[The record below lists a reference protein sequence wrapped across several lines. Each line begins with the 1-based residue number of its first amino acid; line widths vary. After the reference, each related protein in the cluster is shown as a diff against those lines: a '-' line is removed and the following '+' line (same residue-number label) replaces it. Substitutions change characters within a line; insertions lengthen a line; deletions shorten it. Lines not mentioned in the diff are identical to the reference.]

1 MAAIADTGFALQLAD
16 VGFRSA
22 LGIHR
27 NFRDVQS
34 ERAGRVEEVLRT
46 IETYENAIENL
57 SSGGAALVA
66 ESDQPLRSQIAK
78 VVGTMRELKALF
90 LDADLEMQACQG
102 IEAQVT
108 DDAKWLRFQSL
119 KSKLEVC
126 EKGLQFLAMSRSLR
140 YWSVRYLQSQSTPS
154 IHGKPINGSVTASTA
169 QIFDSTESPP
179 DLCAWPR
186 NGQAPGNLCFN
197 PRAGELDETT
207 SAFDPSLLPRR
218 FSRVRRSDDVS
229 SRCTN
234 NRCLCR
240 CHQQIVSS
248 WGYLHMLHTQPSSIL
263 TSCNRPSCQT
273 RSLRARALVDLSW
286 AKISFAIITSLQ
298 VFWGLGGFSIKPSL
312 DVKRV
317 VAPDS
322 RGFQIAGKFRTGQ
335 YSAEE
340 AAEAFRKAFRNG
352 EASLMDLTPDGQSLT
367 ESMMEITSLK
377 AAQESCR
384 DIVYLLKTIAG
395 HSAVMECLPTV
406 FKFCETAFEF
416 GDVDPFDIVDEL
428 GLVYDVA
435 EEDILWFHQ
444 VIHEDYDPFGIKWL
458 QKCLRKCPGFANIP
472 RLMQEILFDDPR
484 TPTSNRTA
492 SRWSINETFL
502 GLSALHWASCS
513 EPWVRCLLD
522 AGHDVSVVDQHG
534 RTPLVYAAAYGLL
547 GTFMALLEAGADP
560 TSSYRR
566 RSGTEGNFLRD
577 AIYFG
582 HFPIVFGSIDF
593 FRRDSTGRFDIAQT
607 LLDEALG
614 LATRYLNFVSKGTG
628 PFRLQDRPE
637 RAAVVQKLLALGA
650 NPDIFQDDGDNLL
663 HQPWG
668 SYTAC
673 ASLILGFGTKH
684 LGVGNTLG
692 ETPAMRAAQEANVPL
707 LHLYLR
713 RGARLQSRDNHGRNA
728 VHYAIKDF
736 HRDLSSLNSDHPFWT
751 YSTFEMLLSYGIDPN
766 VGDHCRCACSWNG
779 CTPST
784 MLMKQ
789 LFHGRRLADF
799 RPSALA
805 LSIEWVLMLQ
815 ELVSYNA
822 AEKAFAECARFL
834 NFHISGLT
842 HVCCR
847 ANFFHMPWWQES
859 PIDQED
865 ISEILDEEEELIA
878 TLEEDLETLRPP
890 FDKRDPAEAWAD
902 TLVDFVKRDD
912 ELVRSSGS
920 TKTSFRHALLHYRDE
935 SSDLLRAVYPVKALF
950 LERFEQR
957 QALVRRCF
965 DRLRAEEAST
975 GGR

>member
-1 MAAIADTGFALQLAD
+1 MAATADTSFALQLAD
-16 VGFRSA
+16 VCFRSA
-22 LGIHR
+22 LGVHR
-27 NFRDVQS
+27 NFLNVRS
-34 ERAGRVEEVLRT
+34 ERASRVEEVLRT
-46 IETYENAIENL
+46 METYENAIENL
-57 SSGGAALVA
+57 ASGGAALVA
-66 ESDQPLRSQIAK
+66 ESDQLLRSHIAK
-78 VVGTMRELKALF
+78 IVGTMKELKALF
-90 LDADLEMQACQG
+90 LDADLEMQACPDA
-102 IEAQVT
+102 IEAQVI
-108 DDAKWLRFQSL
+108 DDTKWLRFHSL
-119 KSKLEVC
+119 KSKLEVY
-126 EKGLQFLAMSRSLR
+126 EKGLQFLAMSRTLR
-140 YWSVRYLQSQSTPS
+140 YGSVQYLQSQSTPS
-154 IHGKPINGSVTASTA
+154 IHRRSINGSATVSTA
-169 QIFDSTESPP
+169 QICDGTESPP

-186 NGQAPGNLCFN
+186 NRQVPGNLRFN

-218 FSRVRRSDDVS
+218 FYQARRSDDVG

-240 CHQQIVSS
+240 CHQQTVSS

-263 TSCNRPSCQT
+263 TSCNRPSCKT
-273 RSLRARALVDLSW
+273 RSLKARALVDLSW
-286 AKISFAIITSLQ
+286 TKISFAIITSLQ

-322 RGFQIAGKFRTGQ
+322 RGFQISDKFRTGQ

-352 EASLMDLTPDGQSLT
+352 EASLMDMTPDGQSLT

-384 DIVYLLKTIAG
+384 DIAYLLKTIAG

-444 VIHEDYDPFGIKWL
+444 VICENHDPFGIKWL

-472 RLMQEILFDDPR
+472 RLIQEILFDDPR
-484 TPTSNRTA
+484 TSTSNRTA
-492 SRWSINETFL
+492 SHWSINETFL

-513 EPWVRCLLD
+513 ESWVRCLLD

-534 RTPLVYAAAYGLL
+534 RPPLVYAAAYGLP
-547 GTFMALLEAGADP
+547 GTFMALLKAGADP
-560 TSSYRR
+560 ISSYRR
-566 RSGTEGNFLRD
+566 RNGTEGNFLRD
-577 AIYFG
+577 AMYFG

-593 FRRDSTGRFDIAQT
+593 FRRDSIGRFDIAQT

-614 LATRYLNFVSKGTG
+614 LACRYLNFTG
-628 PFRLQDRPE
+628 QRAGHYRLQDRPE
-637 RAAVVQKLLALGA
+637 RAAIVQKLLALGA
-650 NPDIFQDDGDNLL
+650 NPDIFHDDGDNLL
-663 HQPWG
+663 HQPRS
-668 SYTAC
+668 SYTGC

-684 LGVGNTLG
+684 LDVGNTTG
-692 ETPAMRAAQEANVPL
+692 ETPAMRAAHEANAPL

-713 RGARLQSRDNHGRNA
+713 KGARLQSRDNHGRNV
-728 VHYAIKDF
+728 VHYAIREF
-736 HRDLSSLNSDHPFWT
+736 HRDLSSLYSDHLFWT
-751 YSTFEMLLSYGIDPN
+751 YSTFKILLSYDIDPN

-789 LFHGRRLADF
+789 LFHGRRPADF
-799 RPSALA
+799 RPSALV

-822 AEKAFAECARFL
+822 AEKAFTECARFL
-834 NFHISGLT
+834 SFHISGLT

-847 ANFFHMPWWQES
+847 AKFFHMSWWQES

-878 TLEEDLETLRPP
+878 TLEGDLETLRPP

-902 TLVDFVKRDD
+902 ILVDFVKRDE
-912 ELVRSSGS
+912 ELARSSGS
-920 TKTSFRHALLHYRDE
+920 TKLSFRHALLHYRDE
-935 SSDLLRAVYPVKALF
+935 SSDLLRAVYPVEALF
-950 LERFEQR
+950 LVRFEQR

-965 DRLRAEEAST
+965 DRLKAEAST
-975 GGR
+975 DGR

>member
-1 MAAIADTGFALQLAD
+1 MAAIANLGFAIQAAD
-16 VGFRSA
+16 VGTRSI
-22 LGIHR
+22 LGVHR
-27 NFRDVQS
+27 NFRNVRS

-57 SSGGAALVA
+57 SCGGAALVA
-66 ESDQPLRSQIAK
+66 ESDQLLRSHIAK
-78 VVGTMRELKALF
+78 IVGTMKELKALF
-90 LDADLEMQACQG
+90 LDADLEMQACPDA
-102 IEAQVT
+102 IEAQVI

-119 KSKLEVC
+119 KSELEVC
-126 EKGLQFLAMSRSLR
+126 EKGFQFLAMSRILR
-140 YWSVRYLQSQSTPS
+140 YGSVRYLQSQSTLS
-154 IHGKPINGSVTASTA
+154 IHKGSINGNITATTAPIYDDADSPSDPYARPHNGKPPGS
-169 QIFDSTESPP
+169 
-179 DLCAWPR
+179 
-186 NGQAPGNLCFN
+186 LCFN
-197 PRAGELDETT
+197 PSAGELSETT
-207 SAFDPSLLPRR
+207 SALDPSLLSLR
-218 FSRVRRSDDVS
+218 FVRARRSDDVGS
-229 SRCTN
+229 SCTN

-240 CHQQIVSS
+240 CHQQVASS
-248 WGYLHMLHTQPSSIL
+248 WGYLHMLHTQPSSIR
-263 TSCNRPSCQT
+263 TSCNRPSCKN
-273 RSLRARALVDLSW
+273 RSLEARALLDLSW
-286 AKISFAIITSLQ
+286 MKISFAIITSLQ

-322 RGFQIAGKFRTGQ
+322 RGFQISDKFRTGQ

-340 AAEAFRKAFRNG
+340 AVEAFRKAFRNG

-367 ESMMEITSLK
+367 ESLMEITSLK

-384 DIVYLLKTIAG
+384 DITYLLKTIAG
-395 HSAVMECLPTV
+395 HSALMECLPAV

-416 GDVDPFDIVDEL
+416 GGVDPFDIVDEL

-444 VIHEDYDPFGIKWL
+444 VIFYHDPFGIKWL
-458 QKCLRKCPGFANIP
+458 QRCLRKCPGFANVP
-472 RLMQEILFDDPR
+472 RLIQEILFGDPR
-484 TPTSNRTA
+484 TSTSNRTA
-492 SRWSINETFL
+492 FRRSINETFL

-513 EPWVRCLLD
+513 ESWVRWLLD

-534 RTPLVYAAAYGLL
+534 RSPLVYAAAYGLL

-566 RSGTEGNFLRD
+566 RSGHEGNFLRD
-577 AIYFG
+577 AMYYG
-582 HFPIVFGSIDF
+582 HLPIVLGSIDF
-593 FRRDSTGRFDIAQT
+593 FRRDSIGRFDIAQT
-607 LLDEALG
+607 LLDQALG
-614 LATRYLNFVSKGTG
+614 LVCRYLNFTG
-628 PFRLQDRPE
+628 QRVGHYRLQDRPE
-637 RAAVVQKLLALGA
+637 RAAIVQRLLALGA

-663 HQPWG
+663 HQPLA
-668 SYTAC
+668 SYTGC
-673 ASLILGFGTKH
+673 ASLILWFGTKH
-684 LGVGNTLG
+684 LDVGTTTG
-692 ETPAMRAAQEANVPL
+692 ETPAMRAAHEANAPL
-707 LHLYLR
+707 LHLYLQN
-713 RGARLQSRDNHGRNA
+713 GARLQSRDNHGRNA
-728 VHYAIKDF
+728 VHYAIREF
-736 HRDLSSLNSDHPFWT
+736 HRDLSSMYSDHLFWT
-751 YSTFEMLLSYGIDPN
+751 YSTFKILLSYNADPN
-766 VGDHCRCACSWNG
+766 VGDYCRCACSWNG

-789 LFHGRRLADF
+789 LFHGYRTADF
-799 RPSALA
+799 RPSELV

-834 NFHISGLT
+834 SFHISGLT

-847 ANFFHMPWWQES
+847 AKVFHMSRWQES

-902 TLVDFVKRDD
+902 KLVDFVKRDE
-912 ELVRSSGS
+912 ELPRSSGS
-920 TKTSFRHALLHYRDE
+920 TKISFRHALLHYRDE
-935 SSDLLRAVYPVKALF
+935 SNDLLRAVYQDEALF
-950 LERFEQR
+950 LVRFEQR

-965 DRLRAEEAST
+965 NRLKAEEAST